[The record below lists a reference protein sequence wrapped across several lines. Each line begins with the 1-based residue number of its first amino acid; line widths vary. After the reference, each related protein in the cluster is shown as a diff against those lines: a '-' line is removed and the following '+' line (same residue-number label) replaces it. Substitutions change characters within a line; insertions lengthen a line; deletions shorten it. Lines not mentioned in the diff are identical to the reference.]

1 MKLAIDI
8 GNTSVTCGIFK
19 TNKIILK
26 KECNSIKIFKDF
38 LIDNQNIQK
47 AIISSVVPTTT
58 EKYKKILKDFSI
70 KTKIV
75 DYKNSNLI
83 LKVTNPSSIG
93 SDRICNIKA
102 AIKIYKSPLIVI
114 DFGTATTYD
123 VINHKNEF
131 MGGAIALGIETSADY
146 LIKKAAL
153 LSKTNLIFPH
163 NVIGI
168 NTKENIQSGI
178 MYGAVDQVEGMINRI
193 QKETNSKYKIIL
205 TGGLSNVISPYL
217 SLVHTKDSNLTLKGI
232 IYIHDENY

>member
-1 MKLAIDI
+1 MKLAVDI

-19 TNKIILK
+19 KNKIILK
-26 KECNSIKIFKDF
+26 KEFNSIKIFKDF
-38 LIDNQNIQK
+38 LFDNQNIQN
-47 AIISSVVPTTT
+47 AIISSVVPSTT
-58 EKYKKILKDFSI
+58 EKYIKILKYYSI
-70 KTKIV
+70 NTKIV
-75 DYKNSNLI
+75 NYENSNLI
-83 LKVTNPSSIG
+83 LKVANPSTIG

-123 VINHKNEF
+123 VINNKNEF
-131 MGGAIALGIETSADY
+131 IGGAIALGIETSADY

-153 LSKTNLIFPH
+153 LSKTNLIFPD
-163 NVIGI
+163 NVIGV

-193 QKETNSKYKIIL
+193 KKETNSKYKIIL
-205 TGGLSNVISPYL
+205 TGGLSNIISPYL
-217 SLVHTKDSNLTLKGI
+217 SLIHTKDSNLTLKGI

>member
-8 GNTSVTCGIFK
+8 GNTSVTCGTFK

-26 KECNSIKIFKDF
+26 KEFNSIKIFKDF

-47 AIISSVVPTTT
+47 AIISSVVPTKT

-70 KTKIV
+70 NTKIV
-75 DYKNSNLI
+75 NYKNSNLI
-83 LKVTNPSSIG
+83 LKVTNPGSIG

-102 AIKIYKSPLIVI
+102 AIKIYKSPSIVI

-131 MGGAIALGIETSADY
+131 IGGAIALGIETSADY

-153 LSKTNLIFPH
+153 LSKTNLTFPQ
-163 NVIGI
+163 NVIGV

-217 SLVHTKDSNLTLKGI
+217 SLVHTKDTSLTLKGI